1 LRCAPAAL
9 DVLAIGLLYAAA
21 MAVNLC
27 SVEAVSVSQTLTGE
41 EMSVSIRDVLF
52 TVQARAQATGWS
64 TSFSAPFYFW
74 VGSHLAESFG
84 LFTGRGVKAATMAL
98 LAPLVY
104 IVLRRRLGCNGAIS
118 AFGGIFVALVP
129 GVAMFGWLATENG
142 LDSVLGVVALLLS
155 TSTRRWWPASVVV
168 AAVALVTYPT
178 GGVWLLACVAVCCL
192 RVRRSQPAVREALSM
207 SLATAVAVLIV
218 IFPLVWWTSGPR
230 RILISGGTISG
241 QPLEHLTMLVRQ
253 MAVSGR
259 SYYYF
264 SDDPALGSPALAIVV
279 LVCLLAAAR
288 GRFSVLWP
296 WLLAALATVVLWL
309 PTGNMPGLRRA
320 IPLSIVAVLVVAV
333 ALDMLWR
340 ARPTRASVLA
350 LIAIG
355 AMIVFPLIGAAV
367 AWQQEYRTGAE
378 RLDADFPIAAGPMPP
393 TLWAYYDGLN
403 SGALTVEQLMREH
416 DGARTLAVVWML
428 ADRTGRNTS
437 RLPAPADIARAALAA
452 TRAERDIRDG

>member
-1 LRCAPAAL
+1 
-9 DVLAIGLLYAAA
+9 

-74 VGSHLAESFG
+74 IGSHLAESFG

-168 AAVALVTYPT
+168 AAAALVTYPT
-178 GGVWLLACVAVCCL
+178 GGVWLLACVAVCYQ
-192 RVRRSQPAVREALSM
+192 RMRRTQPAVREALSM

-218 IFPLVWWTSGPR
+218 ISPLVWWTSGPR
-230 RILISGGTISG
+230 RTLVGGGTISG
-241 QPLEHLTMLVRQ
+241 QPVEHFTMLVRQ
-253 MAVSGR
+253 LAVSGR

-264 SDDPALGSPALAIVV
+264 SDDPALGSPGLAIVV
-279 LVCLLAAAR
+279 LMCLLAAAR
-288 GRFSVLWP
+288 RRFSVLWP
-296 WLLAALATVVLWL
+296 WLLIAFATVVLWL

-340 ARPTRASVLA
+340 ARPTRATVVA
-350 LIAIG
+350 LTAIG
-355 AMIVFPLIGAAV
+355 AGIIFPLIGATV
-367 AWQQEYRTGAE
+367 AWQQAYRTGAQ
-378 RLDADFPIAAGPMPP
+378 RLEADFPIAQGPMPP
-393 TLWAYYDGLN
+393 TLWGYYDELN
-403 SGALTVEQLMREH
+403 SGGITIDQMMRDD
-416 DGARTLAVVWML
+416 DGARTLAAVWML
-428 ADRTGRNTS
+428 ADRNGRDTS
-437 RLPAPADIARAALAA
+437 RLPAPADIARVALAA
-452 TRAERDIRDG
+452 DDADTATRGGSP